1 MNDLKTRV
9 VIGQTQTLGVGV
21 NMQMHM
27 RAMHHLDAPW
37 MPGEL
42 EQRNGRGQ
50 RQGNHW
56 NTVQEYRYLTEGMD
70 GRRWQVL
77 AIKDRF
83 IKDFMHADGKT
94 RIIEGDAVDDSTSMS
109 ADDIASTLSE
119 ASGDPRILIAKKLEK
134 AIERLNRRERAHT
147 AGIADAERNAR
158 SMRRDLG
165 RYEEQIAA
173 METAERRAA
182 AALEADFTAT
192 IDGKTYSTRKEAQE
206 AMGHRCAA
214 QGLSQQPVSGMEAP
228 GGIRARLRC

>member
-1 MNDLKTRV
+1 
-9 VIGQTQTLGVGV
+9 
-21 NMQMHM
+21 
-27 RAMHHLDAPW
+27 

-119 ASGDPRILIAKKLEK
+119 ASRRSEDPHR
-134 AIERLNRRERAHT
+134 
-147 AGIADAERNAR
+147 
-158 SMRRDLG
+158 
-165 RYEEQIAA
+165 
-173 METAERRAA
+173 
-182 AALEADFTAT
+182 
-192 IDGKTYSTRKEAQE
+192 QE
-206 AMGHRCAA
+206 AGKGH
-214 QGLSQQPVSGMEAP
+214 
-228 GGIRARLRC
+228 